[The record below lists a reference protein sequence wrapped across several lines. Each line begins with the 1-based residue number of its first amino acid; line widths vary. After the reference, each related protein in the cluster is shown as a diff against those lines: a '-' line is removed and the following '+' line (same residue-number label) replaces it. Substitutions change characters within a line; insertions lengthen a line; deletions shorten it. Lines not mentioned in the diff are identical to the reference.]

1 MKGIILGL
9 IALSVIATMAAVPA
23 SAQTVDVH
31 EINAQIYSNLT
42 VPGVAPGFL
51 TNQHPSGVLPQY
63 DYVTVRSPGN
73 STLSISVN
81 GSYKYQGYA
90 FSNITD
96 VPLSLPLH
104 NDTPIIISVH
114 SDQMNYTRVFHYTAV
129 IMTSKQYISY
139 VESLSPKPPTATFT
153 AGNII
158 IGGLY
163 ALGGAV
169 SGILVSV
176 YVIFMKRSNPNIEKG
191 ARGGS

>member
-1 MKGIILGL
+1 
-9 IALSVIATMAAVPA
+9 
-23 SAQTVDVH
+23 
-31 EINAQIYSNLT
+31 
-42 VPGVAPGFL
+42 
-51 TNQHPSGVLPQY
+51 
-63 DYVTVRSPGN
+63 
-73 STLSISVN
+73 
-81 GSYKYQGYA
+81 
-90 FSNITD
+90 
-96 VPLSLPLH
+96 
-104 NDTPIIISVH
+104 
-114 SDQMNYTRVFHYTAV
+114 MNYTRVFHYTAV

-191 ARGGS
+191 ARGGN

>member
-31 EINAQIYSNLT
+31 EINAQIFSNLT

-51 TNQHPSGVLPQY
+51 TEQHPSGVLPQY
-63 DYVTVRSPGN
+63 DYVVVRSPGN

-81 GSYKYQGYA
+81 GTYVYQGYA

-96 VPLSLPLH
+96 VPLSLPVH

-114 SDQMNYTRVFHYTAV
+114 SDQLNYTRVFHYTAA
-129 IMTSKQYISY
+129 ILTPLKYISY
-139 VESLSPKPPTATFT
+139 LESLSPKPPVAVFT

-163 ALGGAV
+163 ALGGVV
-169 SGILVSV
+169 SSILVSV

-191 ARGGS
+191 TRGGS